1 MTSEILLI
9 DDEKDIRFAV
19 HEILKE
25 NNFFV
30 READT
35 VEKALS
41 EIKKKLPDLVILD
54 VLLDE
59 KNRDGIHILKFIKS
73 LDADLPV
80 IMISGHAN
88 IQIAVDSIKHG
99 AFEFLEKPFNKDRLL
114 NFVNRAL
121 ENSSLKKEN
130 KSLKKNL
137 YLSNELI
144 GNSSTLIKLRNSI
157 EKFSKTDS
165 RILIFGPAGSGKEL
179 VGRLIHEASSRSN
192 NSFKVI
198 NGAILDPNH
207 FDFELFGSE
216 NNDKIISGI
225 FEKTNNG
232 TLLIDNISDVPLQTQ
247 GKILRVLSDQK
258 FHRVNGANEI
268 SVNIRV
274 MCSTS
279 KNLKEEIESG
289 NFREDLFHRIN
300 VIPIQTPY
308 LKDVKEDIPL
318 LVDYFIKR
326 ISDTNGLKTIVINS
340 KNAVFY
346 DYDWPGNVR
355 ELRNLIER
363 VVILA
368 SGKNEDV
375 DKILSESLKI
385 SSVRESKT
393 EDAFQF
399 PLKEAREKFEKNYL
413 EIQLN
418 RHNGNVSKTADY
430 IGMERSAL
438 HRKLKSLGIN

>member
-1 MTSEILLI
+1 MKSEILLI

-35 VEKALS
+35 VEKAFS
-41 EIKKKLPDLVILD
+41 EIKKKLPDLIILD

-59 KNRDGIHILKFIKS
+59 KNRDGIDILKFIKS
-73 LDADLPV
+73 IDIDIPV

-88 IQIAVDSIKHG
+88 IKIAVDSIKLG

-137 YLSNELI
+137 YSSNELI
-144 GNSSTLIKLRNSI
+144 GNSSTIAKLRNAI
-157 EKFSKTDS
+157 DKFSKTDS
-165 RILIFGPAGSGKEL
+165 RILITGPAGSGKEL
-179 VGRLIHEASSRSN
+179 VSRLIHEGSLRSDN
-192 NSFKVI
+192 PFKVV
-198 NGAILDPNH
+198 NGAILDPSN
-207 FDFELFGSE
+207 FDFELFGLE
-216 NNDKIISGI
+216 NNDKIVSGI
-225 FEKTNNG
+225 FEKSNNG

-274 MCSTS
+274 ICSTS
-279 KNLKEEIESG
+279 KNLKEEIALG

-300 VIPIQTPY
+300 VIPIETPY
-308 LKDVKEDIPL
+308 LKDVKDDIPFL
-318 LVDYFIKR
+318 IEYFVKR
-326 ISDTNGLKTIVINS
+326 ISDSNGLKPIIINS
-340 KNAVFY
+340 KNTVFY

-385 SSVRESKT
+385 SSIKETNS
-393 EDAFQF
+393 EDAFQL